1 MKLQRVT
8 TSVLL
13 FSTILGVSVP
23 VQDQFTQQVAYADTD
38 VSSTMI
44 ADISQARDEV
54 QTLVK
59 TLSPNM
65 TDDATS
71 QSPLVQ
77 TYDTHL
83 STVNTIETQI
93 TAYEAG
99 KLSRSQFLTAVKNIE
114 TSLINLATPVDWQ
127 AEANLVA
134 ALLQERQ
141 TEISQS
147 GIDQSALSTNIAKYQ
162 KYTDATTISKNTLMR
177 SKTGLSMLWNNL
189 VNALLQTSVDTDTD
203 TGDTTLHDDQRTF
216 ANFMLT
222 QLATMRQTQIKQQ
235 AVGTDASK
243 QTALAMVTQS
253 LANDKAKLA
262 DKTLTKTGLISLV
275 KGFYSEYAAIIPVTT
290 YNQASDSDRSTAIAQ
305 LQATYESV
313 LAALNQITGYDTD
326 VAVAKQQLSQKL
338 ATYESQIGQAQT
350 STAINSV
357 MSTGQSALTALKTLK
372 PTSDELAST
381 LAEIQAAATAQKQVI
396 DQDDLASTAQKL
408 TAKATIDAQV
418 TKYTSNAN
426 MATTTV
432 QVLTTIKKA
441 AISTI
446 QATQAMH
453 TAAAT
458 ATTSTEGGL
467 TTDQINAA
475 INAVITTGNRKKVGI
490 QDDQN
495 VAANLKVAAYAA
507 VDKLV
512 TNYENQ
518 LRRATTLAEMT
529 AIQASGQSAV
539 NAFSVSAKASSTDSI
554 KADQSTKIVYAI
566 GKVKLYKHASLT
578 GSVVATYAKQKR
590 TKRPMFKVVKK
601 TQNSDGQSVFAVKA
615 IRSGQ
620 TGYLTASRQSVVNA
634 YYQTTPKTIKVIA
647 TKGINQYQS
656 KQLTGKKMAVS
667 KGRTLRVKKLIK
679 LGLTSRFE
687 LTNGHYVSANKKLV
701 LATKY

>member
-1 MKLQRVT
+1 MKLQRFT

-23 VQDQFTQQVAYADTD
+23 VQDQFTQHAYADTD
-38 VSSTMI
+38 VSSTMT

-71 QSPLVQ
+71 ESQLVQ

-93 TAYEAG
+93 TAYEAD

-127 AEANLVA
+127 AEADLVA

-147 GIDQSALSTNIAKYQ
+147 GTDQSALSTNIAKYQ

-177 SKTGLSMLWNNL
+177 SKTGFSTLWNNL
-189 VNALLQTSVDTDTD
+189 VNALLQTSVDTDT
-203 TGDTTLHDDQRTF
+203 GDTTLHDDQRTF
-216 ANFMLT
+216 ASFMLT

-262 DKTLTKTGLISLV
+262 DKTLTKTGLMSLV
-275 KGFYSEYAAIIPVTT
+275 KGFYSEYAAIIPVTS
-290 YNQASDSDRSTAIAQ
+290 YNQASDSGRSTAIAQ

-338 ATYESQIGQAQT
+338 ATYESQISQAQT

-357 MSTGQSALTALKTLK
+357 TSTGQSALTALKTLK

-396 DQDDLASTAQKL
+396 DKDDLASTAQKL

-418 TKYTSNAN
+418 AKYTSNAN

-453 TAAAT
+453 TVAAT
-458 ATTSTEGGL
+458 ATTSTEGNL

-475 INAVITTGNRKKVGI
+475 INAVITTGNRKKVAI

-518 LRRATTLAEMT
+518 LRRATSLAEVT

-566 GKVKLYKHASLT
+566 SKVKLYKHASLT

-647 TKGINQYQS
+647 TKGINQYQA
-656 KQLTGKKMAVS
+656 KQLTGNKMAVS

-679 LGLTSRFE
+679 VGLTSRFE